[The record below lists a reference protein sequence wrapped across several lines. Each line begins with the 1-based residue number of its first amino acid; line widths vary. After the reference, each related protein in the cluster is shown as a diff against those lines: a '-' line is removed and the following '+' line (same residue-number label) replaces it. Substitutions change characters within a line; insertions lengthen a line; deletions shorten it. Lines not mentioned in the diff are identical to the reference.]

1 MQQFQL
7 EAVTECECSHVNIRE
22 ENHGEDK
29 VLAVDLAFWKEG
41 GNELLDLFHPEI
53 RTTLYCNRAA
63 QEGQEAL
70 PEVLAVLPNLRL
82 SGPPERMHWGGNDK
96 FAGYRLAVDYGLG
109 DDQSNVDLTECVLAK
124 RWFELKE
131 GGTVRIG
138 WRVSYAGEALQDVT
152 TRGILAGLKGQKA
165 FVQLIPPPVLQLVKG
180 KSGGKVSPGVDDGGG
195 DLLAGGDDDA
205 DVDADA
211 ENEDEDEDTPEKALE
226 RAAAGG

>member
-1 MQQFQL
+1 MQQQFQL
-7 EAVTECECSHVNIRE
+7 ATTTECTCTHVNIRE
-22 ENHGEDK
+22 ENHGDEK

-63 QEGQEAL
+63 EAGQEAL
-70 PEVLAVLPNLRL
+70 PDVLAILPNLKL
-82 SGPPERMHWGGNDK
+82 AGLPERMHWGGNDK
-96 FAGYRLAVDYGLG
+96 FGGYRLSVDYGLG
-109 DDQSNVDLTECVLAK
+109 DEQSNVDLTECVVAK

-138 WRVSYAGEALQDVT
+138 WRVSYAGEALQEVT

-180 KSGGKVSPGVDDGGG
+180 KGAKVSPGPAAAADDAGEHDDQDDGPDAGDIFAQHHGDGG
-195 DLLAGGDDDA
+195 AA
-205 DVDADA
+205 
-211 ENEDEDEDTPEKALE
+211 
-226 RAAAGG
+226 AAAGGA

>member
-7 EAVTECECSHVNIRE
+7 ATVTECECSHVNIRE
-22 ENHGEDK
+22 ENHGDEK

-70 PEVLAVLPNLRL
+70 PDVLAVLPNLRL
-82 SGPPERMHWGGNDK
+82 IGLPERMHWGGNDK
-96 FAGYRLAVDYGLG
+96 FAGYRLGVDYGLG
-109 DDQSNVDLTECVLAK
+109 EGQSNLDLTECVLAK

-180 KSGGKVSPGVDDGGG
+180 KGKSSPGVGADDSGGE
-195 DLLAGGDDDA
+195 DLLTDSDDVEVE
-205 DVDADA
+205 VDA
-211 ENEDEDEDTPEKALE
+211 DEDTPEKALE